1 VQFRH
6 ESWQMT
12 DMQDQSSPSNDG
24 EGVNDLDNCLS
35 QIDDLCRQL
44 RCVRAKLAN
53 NGLVDSSADAD
64 ADRAGFQHAQ
74 LTGTLAHELRSPL
87 SSINTAF
94 YVIKR
99 KAAAA
104 DLDITKACKRIENSL
119 SRCNDVIT
127 TLLDKS
133 WTNQMQ
139 PVQLPFDEW
148 LAKQVRSFA
157 SRAPQAINI
166 QCNFTVGDLPVHF
179 DPVRLEN
186 AIGNILSNAVEAL
199 IGDGINAPEARTD
212 KPTISIQ
219 STKTDR
225 GVEVTLSNNG
235 PCIPENKIEDI
246 LQPWV
251 TTKTFGSGLG
261 LPLVKCILEQ
271 HGGGLEIEN
280 LAPQGVVFTLWI
292 NDKETPSQAA

>member
-1 VQFRH
+1 
-6 ESWQMT
+6 MT
-12 DMQDQSSPSNDG
+12 HTHDQTAPSGEPEGTSDTND
-24 EGVNDLDNCLS
+24 CLS

-44 RCVRAKLAN
+44 QAVRAALAERDLADN
-53 NGLVDSSADAD
+53 AADAE
-64 ADRAGFQHAQ
+64 RAGFQHAQ

-94 YVIKR
+94 FVIKR

-104 DLDITKACKRIENSL
+104 DLDITEACKRIENSL

-139 PVQLPFDEW
+139 TVELPFDEW

-157 SRAPQAINI
+157 SRAPQAVDV
-166 QCNFTVGDLPVHF
+166 QCDLTVGDLPVHF

-186 AIGNILSNAVEAL
+186 AIGNILSNAVETL
-199 IGDGINAPEARTD
+199 VGDGINAPHELTD
-212 KPTISIQ
+212 NPTISIQ
-219 STKTDR
+219 SKKTDR
-225 GVEVTLSNNG
+225 GVEVTLTNNG
-235 PCIPENKIEDI
+235 PCIPEGKIEDI
-246 LQPWV
+246 MQPWV
-251 TTKTFGSGLG
+251 TTKAFGSGLG

-271 HGGGLEIEN
+271 HGGGLDIEN
-280 LAPQGVVFTLWI
+280 LAPQGVTFTLWI
-292 NDKETPSQAA
+292 SDKETSSQAA

>member
-1 VQFRH
+1 
-6 ESWQMT
+6 MT
-12 DMQDQSSPSNDG
+12 DMQDQASPTNDG
-24 EGVNDLDNCLS
+24 DGADEMDSCLS

-44 RCVRAKLAN
+44 KSVRASLADKKPAD
-53 NGLVDSSADAD
+53 GSAGSDE
-64 ADRAGFQHAQ
+64 DRTGFQNAQ

-104 DLDITKACKRIENSL
+104 DLDITEACKRIESSL

-139 PVQLPFDEW
+139 TVQLPFDEW
-148 LAKQVRSFA
+148 LVKQVRSFA
-157 SRAPQAINI
+157 SRAPQAVEI
-166 QCNFTVGDLPVHF
+166 QCDLTVGDLPVHF

-186 AIGNILSNAVEAL
+186 AIGNILSNALEAL
-199 IGDGINAPEARTD
+199 VGDGINAPEAPVD
-212 KPTISIQ
+212 EPMISIR
-219 STKTDR
+219 SAKSDR
-225 GVEVTLSNNG
+225 GVELTLSNNG
-235 PCIPENKIEDI
+235 PCIPEGKIEDI
-246 LQPWV
+246 MQPWV
-251 TTKTFGSGLG
+251 TTKAFGSGLG

-271 HGGGLEIEN
+271 HGGSLEIQN
-280 LAPQGVVFTLWI
+280 LAPQGVTFTLWI
-292 NDKETPSQAA
+292 SDKQTRSQAA

>member
-1 VQFRH
+1 MKHTQT
-6 ESWQMT
+6 QALP
-12 DMQDQSSPSNDG
+12 SSDCEDSEDG
-24 EGVNDLDNCLS
+24 DDCLS

-44 RCVRAKLAN
+44 QKVRASLAN
-53 NGLVDSSADAD
+53 KEPARNTADTD
-64 ADRAGFQHAQ
+64 TDRAGFQHAQ

-104 DLDITKACKRIENSL
+104 DLDITEACRRIENSL
-119 SRCNDVIT
+119 SRCNSVIT

-148 LAKQVRSFA
+148 LAKQVRSLA
-157 SRAPQAINI
+157 SRAPRAVEVR
-166 QCNFTVGDLPVHF
+166 CDLMVGDLLVNF

-186 AIGNILSNAVEAL
+186 AIGNIWSNAIEAL
-199 IGDGINAPEARTD
+199 VGDGMNAPQAPTD

-246 LQPWV
+246 MQPWV
-251 TTKTFGSGLG
+251 TTKAFGSGLG

-271 HGGGLEIEN
+271 HGGGLKIDN
-280 LAPQGVVFTLWI
+280 LEPQGVTFTLWI
-292 NDKETPSQAA
+292 NDAQ

>member
-1 VQFRH
+1 
-6 ESWQMT
+6 MT
-12 DMQDQSSPSNDG
+12 HTHDQTAPSGEPEGTSDTND
-24 EGVNDLDNCLS
+24 CLS

-44 RCVRAKLAN
+44 QAVRAALAERDLADN
-53 NGLVDSSADAD
+53 AADAE
-64 ADRAGFQHAQ
+64 RAGFQHAQ

-94 YVIKR
+94 FVIKR

-104 DLDITKACKRIENSL
+104 DLDITEACKRIENSL

-139 PVQLPFDEW
+139 TVELPFDEW

-157 SRAPQAINI
+157 SRAPQAVDV
-166 QCNFTVGDLPVHF
+166 QCDLTVGDLQVHF

-186 AIGNILSNAVEAL
+186 AIGNILSNAVETL
-199 IGDGINAPEARTD
+199 VGDGINAPHELTD
-212 KPTISIQ
+212 NPTISIQ
-219 STKTDR
+219 SKKTDR
-225 GVEVTLSNNG
+225 GVEVTLTNNG
-235 PCIPENKIEDI
+235 PCIPEGKIEDI
-246 LQPWV
+246 MQPWV
-251 TTKTFGSGLG
+251 TTKAFGSGLG

-271 HGGGLEIEN
+271 HGGGLDIEN
-280 LAPQGVVFTLWI
+280 LAPQGVTFTLWI
-292 NDKETPSQAA
+292 SDKETSSQAA